1 MSREDAEECLANY
14 RAVLKAWTEAV
25 TGVGD
30 GDCDALYWLLDVG
43 QNDLAQMALLY
54 PDMSYAIDLLI
65 AARNSQWARFA
76 AERLHVRVDR
86 RS

>member
-30 GDCDALYWLLDVG
+30 GDCDALYWLLEVEQD
-43 QNDLAQMALLY
+43 DLAQMAILY
-54 PDMSYAIDLLI
+54 PDLSYAIDGLI
-65 AARNSQWARFA
+65 AARSTQWARFA
-76 AERLHVRVDR
+76 AERLPLHTDR
-86 RS
+86 QS

>member
-30 GDCDALYWLLDVG
+30 GDCDALYWLLEVEQD
-43 QNDLAQMALLY
+43 DLAQMAILY
-54 PDMSYAIDLLI
+54 PDLSYAIDGLI
-65 AARNSQWARFA
+65 AARSTQWARFA
-76 AERLHVRVDR
+76 AERQPLQSDR
-86 RS
+86 QS

>member
-30 GDCDALYWLLDVG
+30 GDCDALYWLLEVEQD
-43 QNDLAQMALLY
+43 DLAQMAILY
-54 PDMSYAIDLLI
+54 PDLSYAIDGLI
-65 AARNSQWARFA
+65 AARSTQWARFA
-76 AERLHVRVDR
+76 AERLPPHAVRQ
-86 RS
+86 S

>member
-30 GDCDALYWLLDVG
+30 GDCDALYWLLEIEQD
-43 QNDLAQMALLY
+43 DLAQMALSY
-54 PDMSYAIDLLI
+54 PDMSYAIDTLI
-65 AARNSQWARFA
+65 AARSTQWALFA
-76 AERLHVRVDR
+76 AERLPLRADR
-86 RS
+86 KA

>member
-30 GDCDALYWLLDVG
+30 GDCDALYWLLEVEQD
-43 QNDLAQMALLY
+43 DLAQMAILY
-54 PDMSYAIDLLI
+54 PDLSYAIDGLI
-65 AARNSQWARFA
+65 AARSTQWARFA
-76 AERLHVRVDR
+76 AERLPPHADR
-86 RS
+86 QS